1 MNRWR
6 TNTCRC
12 RIADDEASELLFED
26 SGYLGSRIIRL
37 YRFMHDSSQFS
48 PSNRSWRWK
57 LRRRLDRSGI
67 SRLIDFLY
75 TYGIGGSLTRQDQLT
90 FARSHAMEDRAYR
103 LTLVNSLAFGV
114 PSALVY
120 FAVGEGFE
128 ILSRASSIAEVPSL
142 VAAQASFAMGV
153 INAAVHLFRIFDS
166 LAHRRCWAPLG
177 AIPLVINLPTYLKA
191 AKRKISDRQS
201 GFKDCD
207 CP

>member
-1 MNRWR
+1 
-6 TNTCRC
+6 
-12 RIADDEASELLFED
+12 
-26 SGYLGSRIIRL
+26 
-37 YRFMHDSSQFS
+37 MHDSRQFS

-57 LRRRLDRSGI
+57 LRRGLDRSGI

-90 FARSHAMEDRAYR
+90 FARFHAMEDRAYR

-142 VAAQASFAMGV
+142 VAAQASFVMGV

-166 LAHRRCWAPLG
+166 LAHRRCWAPIG
-177 AIPLVINLPTYLKA
+177 AIPLVINLPTYLKT

-201 GFKDCD
+201 GSKDCD